1 MSLRL
6 FAQTNLL
13 FWLIISGLN
22 FFSTPL
28 PMVQARS
35 RQCTA
40 GTFRWSRQAICMQL
54 VLAGG
59 RSTGL
64 DGFSVD
70 ECSAVLGGVGSM
82 RGLKDGL
89 VGGFADEN
97 ICTGLGVGGF
107 SVSVSVISSIDV
119 FQLDTVWNGWM

>member
-1 MSLRL
+1 M
-6 FAQTNLL
+6 
-13 FWLIISGLN
+13 
-22 FFSTPL
+22 
-28 PMVQARS
+28 
-35 RQCTA
+35 CT
-40 GTFRWSRQAICMQL
+40 QL

-64 DGFSVD
+64 DGFSVE
-70 ECSAVLGGVGSM
+70 ECSAVLGVVGSM

-89 VGGFADEN
+89 VGGTGFADDN

-107 SVSVSVISSIDV
+107 SESVSVISSIDV